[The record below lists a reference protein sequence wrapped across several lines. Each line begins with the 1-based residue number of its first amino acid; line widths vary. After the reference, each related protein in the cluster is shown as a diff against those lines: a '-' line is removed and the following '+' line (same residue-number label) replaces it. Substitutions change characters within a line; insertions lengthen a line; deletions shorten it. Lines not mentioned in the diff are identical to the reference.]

1 MASAFGELFDP
12 DGNAFE
18 FREFSGSQPAC
29 ADDDF
34 VLALFERTHQQRF
47 QDSLRLETGCQF
59 FELLFIE
66 ALAGISG

>member
-1 MASAFGELFDP
+1 MASASVSCLTGRD
-12 DGNAFE
+12 AFE
-18 FREFSGSQPAC
+18 FREFSGSQSAC

-34 VLALFERTHQQRF
+34 VLAFFEVTHQQRL

-66 ALAGISG
+66 ALAGIGG